1 MPPPGTAARRASVRG
16 EGGRASALDAS
27 SQTSRVRRN
36 AARPAA
42 SRPRAP
48 RARPLPSQE
57 LKLAVWN
64 YVKLG
69 VREGIPF
76 SLLITFVF
84 CPGVS
89 ATIFKSWACAPYQVD
104 WDGNEYWYYL
114 RIYP

>member
-1 MPPPGTAARRASVRG
+1 M
-16 EGGRASALDAS
+16 
-27 SQTSRVRRN
+27 
-36 AARPAA
+36 
-42 SRPRAP
+42 
-48 RARPLPSQE
+48 
-57 LKLAVWN
+57 WN